1 MQTVSTIPLAVPN
14 IGPEDIAS
22 VHTAMTDGW
31 VSSVGPDVPAFE
43 QAVAAASGTSSA
55 VAVAS
60 GTAALM
66 IALRA
71 LGIGRGDLVLCPT
84 YTFVATANAIHSAG
98 ADPIFVDID
107 LATWAIDINHA
118 EQMVSR
124 LVAVGLPK
132 PRAII
137 VVYPMGNP
145 IDMTDVKV
153 FAERHGIRIVA
164 DAAAAI
170 GSTFDGRPVG
180 GLADATTFSFN
191 GNKTMTTGGG
201 GAIVGDDGFIAA
213 ARSLASTGRLGVNYD
228 HDRPAFNERMTNIE
242 AALGR
247 SQIARLDSF
256 IAAKARI
263 RARHDLFAHKH
274 DLDVFPRHRLAERGD
289 WFSGVVLRPETD
301 IRDVV
306 SVLNSRGIG
315 VRLFWKPMHLQEAYA
330 PLLSS
335 LKQAGLS
342 TDDLYPVADALWRR
356 VLPLP
361 CSTNITDR
369 QIDEV
374 HAVLAYAL
382 AKTEGANDILLTR
395 LAAIA

>member
-1 MQTVSTIPLAVPN
+1 MQNLSTIPLAVPN
-14 IGPEDIAS
+14 IGPEDIES
-22 VHTAMTDGW
+22 VNVAMTDGW

-43 QAVAAASGTSSA
+43 QAVASASGTSSA

-84 YTFVATANAIHSAG
+84 YTFIATANAITAAG

-107 LATWAIDINHA
+107 PATWAIDVNHA
-118 EQMVSR
+118 EQLITR
-124 LVAVGLPK
+124 LVAAGLPK
-132 PRAII
+132 PRAMI

-145 IDMTDVKV
+145 IDMTDVRV
-153 FAERHGIRIVA
+153 LAGRHGLRIVA

-170 GSTFDGRPVG
+170 GSTFDDRPIG

-191 GNKTMTTGGG
+191 GNKTITTGGG
-201 GAIVGDDGFIAA
+201 GAIVGEDYVVAA
-213 ARSLASTGRLGVNYD
+213 ARSLATTGRLGVNYD

-247 SQIARLDSF
+247 SQIARLESF

-263 RARHDLFAHKH
+263 RARHDHFALKH
-274 DLDVFPRHRLAERGD
+274 GLQVFPRHRLAQRGD

-301 IRDVV
+301 IRALV
-306 SVLNSRGIG
+306 SVLNARGIG
-315 VRLFWKPMHLQEAYA
+315 ARLFWKPMHLQDGYA
-330 PLLSS
+330 PLLRW
-335 LKQAGLS
+335 LAHAGLS
-342 TDDLYPVADALWRR
+342 TKGAYAVADGLWQR

-369 QIDEV
+369 QIDKV
-374 HAVLAYAL
+374 HAVLADAL
-382 AKTEGANDILLTR
+382 AENNSSLANV
-395 LAAIA
+395 AAIA